1 MLGVSDRGN
10 FGPRPD
16 LDGSHATRSMDFGQS
31 PNHCSVPAPRSREQ
45 ELLEAVV
52 IAAIF
57 AAITIA
63 GAVLL
68 LAVVVV

>member
-1 MLGVSDRGN
+1 
-10 FGPRPD
+10 
-16 LDGSHATRSMDFGQS
+16 
-31 PNHCSVPAPRSREQ
+31 VPAPRSREQ

-57 AAITIA
+57 AVITIA

-68 LAVVVV
+68 LAVVAV